1 MQQEA
6 LWIKRFIYYHY
17 NLQPCSPPSDSPSCC
32 TPRSKSTL
40 LAAKAADPIVAKPA
54 AVGPP
59 PYDTEYFNYDSMHL
73 LIATTLSTD
82 PSSLLWYMDSAA
94 SLHCT
99 FDILDIVDPVL
110 LPEPLP
116 ISSANGS
123 IISATH
129 SGRSHLSPLILV
141 HYVTESKVKLI
152 SLGALTRQRFTYSI
166 GPDRARTVLYPF
178 GKQQQQWT
186 R

>member
-1 MQQEA
+1 
-6 LWIKRFIYYHY
+6 
-17 NLQPCSPPSDSPSCC
+17 
-32 TPRSKSTL
+32 
-40 LAAKAADPIVAKPA
+40 
-54 AVGPP
+54 
-59 PYDTEYFNYDSMHL
+59 
-73 LIATTLSTD
+73 
-82 PSSLLWYMDSAA
+82 MDSVA

-116 ISSANGS
+116 IGSANGS

-141 HYVTESKVKLI
+141 HYVPESKVKLI

-166 GPDRARTVLYPF
+166 GSDRAMTVLDSS
-178 GKQQQQWT
+178 GKHLCTCTLQPNNVWT
-186 R
+186 CPPLFMAPPPTPTRRLLVAPAKPSSRSQSSVP

>member
-1 MQQEA
+1 
-6 LWIKRFIYYHY
+6 
-17 NLQPCSPPSDSPSCC
+17 
-32 TPRSKSTL
+32 
-40 LAAKAADPIVAKPA
+40 
-54 AVGPP
+54 
-59 PYDTEYFNYDSMHL
+59 MHL
-73 LIATTLSTD
+73 LSATTPTTD

-116 ISSANGS
+116 IGSANGG
-123 IISATH
+123 IIYATH

-141 HYVTESKVKLI
+141 HYVPESKVKLI

-166 GPDRARTVLYPF
+166 GHDRAMTSISLSAPSSPSISLPAHPCS
-178 GKQQQQWT
+178 WPHLLPDAS
-186 R
+186 